1 MNRRSIIIGLA
12 GLCASLSMSARR
24 AFAWVL
30 ITQDESI
37 AEKKALEDNKGI
49 QPAEAPPGSDAPVIE
64 VLEPDTTKPIKSP
77 VKIRIRFRPQSGST
91 INPKTFRAKYGWL
104 GIDITDR
111 LAGHA
116 QIDAS
121 GLSADNAEIPAGQYA
136 ITLQV
141 ADSMGRVGTRA
152 LEFRAV

>member
-30 ITQDESI
+30 ITKDESI
-37 AEKKALEDNKGI
+37 EESKAI
-49 QPAEAPPGSDAPVIE
+49 RPAEAPASPTPGAPAID
-64 VLEPDTTKPIKSP
+64 VLQPDTTKPIKSP
-77 VKIRIRFRPQSGST
+77 VTIRIRFRSQPGAA

-111 LAGHA
+111 LVGHA
-116 QIDAS
+116 QVDAS
-121 GLSADNAEIPAGQYA
+121 GVSADNAEIPAGQYM
-136 ITLQV
+136 ITLEIK
-141 ADSMGRVGTRA
+141 DSMGRVGTCA
-152 LEFRAV
+152 LEFRVV